1 MSPDTGF
8 RVRQVTRL
16 SLGFSLLAV
25 CVSIGS
31 FVAVQLQSNPAPWEP
46 SALSRVGY
54 VLVVLAVALALVV
67 EPQAFVGAWQAQVG
81 AAVVAAGFVI
91 VALVKQY
98 GSAHPSFFASAQA
111 VQWSSEAGA
120 VGVAAVAFGLA
131 GSPVR
136 ATGVKLGFGAAA
148 LGAVGSAGY
157 AFSLKGSYGTAELWY
172 LVAATA
178 AFLGASAAARMQTAR
193 SPRT

>member
-1 MSPDTGF
+1 
-8 RVRQVTRL
+8 VTRL

-67 EPQAFVGAWQAQVG
+67 EPQAFVGAWQAQAG

-98 GSAHPSFFASAQA
+98 GSAHPSFAWVQA
-111 VQWSSEAGA
+111 LQWSSEAGA

-148 LGAVGSAGY
+148 LVALGSAGY

-193 SPRT
+193 GL